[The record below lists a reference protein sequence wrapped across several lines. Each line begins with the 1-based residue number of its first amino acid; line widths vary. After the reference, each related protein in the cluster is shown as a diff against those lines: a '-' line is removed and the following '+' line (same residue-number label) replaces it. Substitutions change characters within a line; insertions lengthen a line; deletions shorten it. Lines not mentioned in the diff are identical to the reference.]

1 MKRAFPFIVVVAV
14 VCLVAGIARGEDA
27 SVKSMPPSVVKT
39 VPQSGDTNIDPAGI
53 KQIKVTFS
61 KDMMDGSWSWSQ
73 ISAETFPKIVGK
85 PRYLDDK
92 RTCVVDVELEA
103 KKTYVIWL
111 NTEKFSGFKDADGK
125 AAVPYFLVF
134 QTK

>member
-1 MKRAFPFIVVVAV
+1 MNKALALLAVAV
-14 VCLVAGIARGEDA
+14 FFAAGTAWSEEP
-27 SVKSMPPSVVKT
+27 SVKSMPPSVVKAI
-39 VPQSGDTNIDPAGI
+39 PQCGDTNVDSSAA

-73 ISAETFPKIVGK
+73 ISAETFPRIVGK

-92 RTCVVDVELEA
+92 RTCVLNVELEA
-103 KKTYVIWL
+103 KRTYVVWF
-111 NTEKFSGFKDADGK
+111 NTEKLSGFKDTDGK
-125 AAVPYFLVF
+125 SAVPYLLVF